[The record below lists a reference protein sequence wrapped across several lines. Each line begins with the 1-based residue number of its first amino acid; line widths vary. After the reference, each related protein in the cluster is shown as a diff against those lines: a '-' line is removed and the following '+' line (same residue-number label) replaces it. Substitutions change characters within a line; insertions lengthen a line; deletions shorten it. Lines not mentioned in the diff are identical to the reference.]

1 MNLVLRREPLSL
13 LDDMYETFANRVGYA
28 MPAPAWGS
36 PAAAWGSPGATRA
49 RLDVVEKGDVYE
61 IKVDLPGV
69 KKGDIQI
76 DLNDNHVAISAAART
91 DREVKDGEVA
101 IYSERQ
107 TSQFARSFDLPQ
119 PVMED
124 KADASFEDGVLTL
137 KLPKKKTHT
146 GRRLAIR

>member
-1 MNLVLRREPLSL
+1 MKLLRHAAPDLVSAAEVKMRGEQVDQEVYVR
-13 LDDMYETFANRVGYA
+13 A
-28 MPAPAWGS
+28 MAGLMEQPDG
-36 PAAAWGSPGATRA
+36 A

-91 DREVKDGEVA
+91 EREVKDGEVA